1 MLFVI
6 CLEAIHTNKEGADMD
21 KQSFDKDFFNADIVN
36 NIENADDFM
45 ADDEVDRLFSQ
56 LGQMEPPAGVI
67 ENILNTVSRLPLPQY
82 LSDEDIEEAM
92 KSLRSSEQ
100 EPEDSIVVSLDGL
113 VAPTP
118 HLQHS

>member
-1 MLFVI
+1 
-6 CLEAIHTNKEGADMD
+6 MD
-21 KQSFDKDFFNADIVN
+21 KQSFDKDFFNADVAN
-36 NIENADDFM
+36 NIENVDDFM

-56 LGQMEPPAGVI
+56 LEQMEPPAGVI

-82 LSDEDIEEAM
+82 LSDEVIEEAM
-92 KSLRSSEQ
+92 KSLCSSEQ
-100 EPEDSIVVSLDGL
+100 EPEDSHLVSLDGL

>member
-1 MLFVI
+1 
-6 CLEAIHTNKEGADMD
+6 MD

-45 ADDEVDRLFSQ
+45 VDDEVDRLFSQ

>member
-1 MLFVI
+1 
-6 CLEAIHTNKEGADMD
+6 MD

-36 NIENADDFM
+36 TIENVDDFM

-113 VAPTP
+113 VASTP

>member
-1 MLFVI
+1 
-6 CLEAIHTNKEGADMD
+6 MD
-21 KQSFDKDFFNADIVN
+21 KQSFNKDFFDANAVN
-36 NIENADDFM
+36 NVENIDDFM
-45 ADDEVDRLFSQ
+45 ADDEIDRLFSQ
-56 LGQMEPPAGVI
+56 LEQMEPPTGAI

-100 EPEDSIVVSLDGL
+100 EPEDLILASLDGL
-113 VAPTP
+113 VAHTP